1 MSAHAALTANDI
13 QLLFEAV
20 DGDGTVR
27 IVPHEGGV
35 QAEANGQAFPKV
47 GREGAQRLLACGYLE
62 GGPDAYRV
70 TRAGQ
75 EYAESM
81 K

>member
-1 MSAHAALTANDI
+1 MSSPHSALTSDDI

-20 DGDGTVR
+20 DRDGTVR
-27 IVPHEGGV
+27 VGPEQAGV
-35 QAEANGQAFPKV
+35 
-47 GREGAQRLLACGYLE
+47 RDGAKRLAACGYLE
-62 GGPDAYRV
+62 GGPDVFRV

-81 K
+81 M

>member
-1 MSAHAALTANDI
+1 MSSPHNALTSEDI

-27 IVPHEGGV
+27 AAAS
-35 QAEANGQAFPKV
+35 QAANGA
-47 GREGAQRLLACGYLE
+47 GARRLAACGYLE
-62 GGPDAYRV
+62 GGPEVYRV